1 MRIVLLVDNAT
12 DMLAFVNAADRFEM
26 VKLNFLKVIV
36 WEVMTANNF
45 CLLAE
50 AVIYNTLD
58 VLLVIEHLYLNLVVA
73 IVTAGR
79 VAEPLIFLV

>member
-36 WEVMTANNF
+36 
-45 CLLAE
+45 
-50 AVIYNTLD
+50 
-58 VLLVIEHLYLNLVVA
+58 
-73 IVTAGR
+73 
-79 VAEPLIFLV
+79 